1 MSLDR
6 DESTE
11 QDLADE
17 PANLYF
23 EFWLND
29 IEAERLFQCIN
40 HDIVRDHQDILRR
53 MTALG
58 KDLSKETAES
68 DPYIMSYRGSIRA
81 LEELMTKL
89 HNERVEIEPK
99 GLSSEAKSRIHHM
112 AQEARAS
119 GEGIYYP
126 NGPPTVDGEEEDEPL
141 KEFSPGMKE
150 HLRNAADR
158 VRKTGEHV
166 EIHGPPVTDDPRAAV
181 EEQLEEDNDA
191 LFADGFDRA
200 ILGLGTQFTKD
211 PVVVYDWDKCV
222 EVLMEQG
229 MSPEEAV
236 EHMDFNVTGAW
247 VGERTPIFVRRVR

>member
-1 MSLDR
+1 MSSDR

-81 LEELMTKL
+81 LEQLRETL

-99 GLSSEAKSRIHHM
+99 GLSSEAKSRIHHL
-112 AQEARAS
+112 ANEVRRS
-119 GEGIYYP
+119 KDGIYYP
-126 NGPPTVDGEEEDEPL
+126 NGAPTMEGDED
-141 KEFSPGMKE
+141 
-150 HLRNAADR
+150 
-158 VRKTGEHV
+158 V
-166 EIHGPPVTDDPRAAV
+166 
-181 EEQLEEDNDA
+181 
-191 LFADGFDRA
+191 
-200 ILGLGTQFTKD
+200 
-211 PVVVYDWDKCV
+211 
-222 EVLMEQG
+222 
-229 MSPEEAV
+229 
-236 EHMDFNVTGAW
+236 
-247 VGERTPIFVRRVR
+247 